1 MEIVFIIVWVV
12 LSILVGKYAEEH
24 GESKGLIIFISLFT
38 SPLIGFIIV
47 NTLISSIYRDVV
59 EMTQRVDRLGYAEQV
74 SLLLPWTNGRKYPWL
89 EWNAYALMCVGQA
102 KMFVNQFRPGYYR

>member
-1 MEIVFIIVWVV
+1 MGFLHMLAVNRELNQTVSEVQNKFHR
-12 LSILVGKYAEEH
+12 LED
-24 GESKGLIIFISLFT
+24 LINGHRGVDDRNFNE
-38 SPLIGFIIV
+38 V
-47 NTLISSIYRDVV
+47 NTLISSISRDVV

-89 EWNAYALMCVGQA
+89 EWNAYALMCVGRA